1 MGKTSC
7 DVSFRGAARF
17 ADHLVFTKKSY
28 ARLKKSASI
37 SNGFVWLLITDWLE

>member
-7 DVSFRGAARF
+7 DVSFRGAACF

-28 ARLKKSASI
+28 AWLKKSASI
-37 SNGFVWLLITDWLE
+37 SDGFVWLLITDWFE